1 VCGFDSIV
9 SLVCWSENVVCRCCS
24 TNWWTPGAVGAIA
37 GWSGDDFRPWAS
49 KGDIR
54 TVELRPR
61 RGVRDV
67 VYEEVVV
74 LSKPFDEVLAAVK
87 TAFAAEGFGTL
98 TEIDLQATLAKK
110 VNKVIDRYT
119 ILGMCNP
126 QLASRAL
133 DVLPQIGVLLPC
145 NVVVREAE
153 GDVVVEAMDPGLMAN
168 LTGLDDIAP
177 IADDA
182 RQFVS
187 NALGRLTG
195 TD

>member
-1 VCGFDSIV
+1 
-9 SLVCWSENVVCRCCS
+9 
-24 TNWWTPGAVGAIA
+24 
-37 GWSGDDFRPWAS
+37 
-49 KGDIR
+49 
-54 TVELRPR
+54 
-61 RGVRDV
+61 VRDV

-182 RQFVS
+182 RQLVS